1 MNTAEKNT
9 FGAVIVAAGQGD
21 RFNVGTPKQYIN
33 VLDHPLI
40 VWTVYT
46 FACSMCRNTIV
57 VVVPLSDVK
66 SMKEKLFARYQFA
79 DAVHIAAG
87 GAERQESV
95 LNGLLSLPE
104 TIDYVA
110 IHDGARP
117 AITAELVDAVCKEA
131 VLYGG
136 AVPALPATES
146 TFIESHMMIEQY
158 VDRSH
163 LWQAQTP
170 QVFRRNEIVAAHKK
184 AQEEHFYAL
193 DDGIIYRRYI
203 GDVKVVMGDINNIK
217 VTYPQDLIALEAI
230 LHTRGEKPR

>member
-1 MNTAEKNT
+1 MNTAENNT

-33 VLDHPLI
+33 VLGHPLL

-57 VVVPLSDVK
+57 VVVPPSDVK

-87 GAERQESV
+87 GATRQESV

-104 TIDYVA
+104 TIDYAA

-117 AITAELVDAVCKEA
+117 VVTAELIDAVCKEA

-136 AVPALPATES
+136 AVPALPAADS

-170 QVFRRNEIVAAHKK
+170 QVFRRNEIIAAHKK
-184 AQEEHFYAL
+184 ALDENFSAS
-193 DDGIIYRRYI
+193 DDGMLYKRYI
-203 GDVKVVMGDINNIK
+203 GDVRIVRGDPVNIK
-217 VTYPQDLIALEAI
+217 VTYPRDLLAVEAI
-230 LHTRGEKPR
+230 LRERREIPK